1 MERKNCSE
9 CGRPIGFARLR
20 AMPNTNICAKC
31 IAKNRN
37 DIDDEWIDFLD
48 DIEFAL
54 SDIDT
59 GVVNKICNVLKSKI
73 EKLMEREKRNKD
85 KEEQLEQK
93 IADFHNDIQVI
104 QYKKD
109 LRAIHQQH
117 EYELR
122 AMHQRHKSDI
132 QAIQQQYEEVKY
144 KFNLL
149 KQLIPNFM
157 DGEIKLYVNQ
167 QQKTTTSPDLRGDM
181 VINSSK
187 YLGCNINI
195 VLWKDR
201 QNGFYVGYLNKHGII
216 SNEHKIKLIRTDVQK
231 IKGIVIL
238 DGIQYSVLIDI
249 QKNTDSNTDSDKC
262 IQGYIFFYQKQ

>member
-20 AMPNTNICAKC
+20 AMPDTNICAKC
-31 IAKNRN
+31 IAKNRD

-85 KEEQLEQK
+85 NEEQLEQK
-93 IADFHNDIQVI
+93 IADFHNE
-104 QYKKD
+104 KD

-117 EYELR
+117 KYELQ

-149 KQLIPNFM
+149 KQLMPNFM

-216 SNEHKIKLIRTDVQK
+216 SNEHKIKLIRTGVQK